1 MSLRES
7 VEKLHAEISEL
18 TGRPER
24 FMFHERSYAELLKFY
39 SQDEAGIAGLAAD
52 LRLLIRY
59 LQRQISAGSRNQGCL
74 KIRNLLSPDR
84 FDEDL
89 AEARAFFK
97 RRAQRSNPPQSAPA
111 TASSKSQPLPNEEW
125 NQKAGEARK
134 QIAELKTKLRAN
146 PATGGNA
153 ERTHPESKP

>member
-7 VEKLHAEISEL
+7 VEKLHAEIVQL

-24 FMFHERSYAELLKFY
+24 YLFHERSYAELLKFY
-39 SQDEAGIAGLAAD
+39 SQDESGVALLAAD
-52 LRLLIRY
+52 LRFVIRY

-97 RRAQRSNPPQSAPA
+97 RRAQRSNPSPQSPTSPT
-111 TASSKSQPLPNEEW
+111 TAQQIPDEVWDQN
-125 NQKAGEARK
+125 AGEARK
-134 QIAELKTKLRAN
+134 QIAALKSQLR
-146 PATGGNA
+146 GGIGQ
-153 ERTHPESKP
+153 